1 MAIQNQNLNI
11 LVGVLALVK
20 KGKKMLDECQADKPA
35 AKVGE
40 IVEWDGVALL
50 LAWKCFKDV
59 GIKLLLV
66 DTVIQNP
73 TDYVNDVIVAIFGY
87 ILGRQGIQD
96 FSQFEHFIIWSTS
109 NNLKHL
115 DYHILLD
122 FCKIKFGFKERNYSN
137 LKQVSN
143 QKISW

>member
-50 LAWKCFKDV
+50 LA
-59 GIKLLLV
+59 
-66 DTVIQNP
+66 
-73 TDYVNDVIVAIFGY
+73 
-87 ILGRQGIQD
+87 
-96 FSQFEHFIIWSTS
+96 
-109 NNLKHL
+109 
-115 DYHILLD
+115 
-122 FCKIKFGFKERNYSN
+122 
-137 LKQVSN
+137 
-143 QKISW
+143 